1 MVIPRGETLAVQLAF
16 YTMLSL
22 VIFAEL
28 LCEYTTAL
36 TKIAAGIIPRRSND
50 RRRDIR
56 IGCLSLPRPSS
67 SPVPDF
73 STHLVDF

>member
-1 MVIPRGETLAVQLAF
+1 
-16 YTMLSL
+16 MLSL

-36 TKIAAGIIPRRSND
+36 TKIAAGIIHRR
-50 RRRDIR
+50 IR
-56 IGCLSLPRPSS
+56 IGCLSLPHPSS

>member
-1 MVIPRGETLAVQLAF
+1 
-16 YTMLSL
+16 MLSL

-28 LCEYTTAL
+28 LSEYTTAL
-36 TKIAAGIIPRRSND
+36 AKMAAGIIIPRRSD
-50 RRRDIR
+50 DEHRDIR
-56 IGCLSLPRPSS
+56 MGCLSFPLPSS